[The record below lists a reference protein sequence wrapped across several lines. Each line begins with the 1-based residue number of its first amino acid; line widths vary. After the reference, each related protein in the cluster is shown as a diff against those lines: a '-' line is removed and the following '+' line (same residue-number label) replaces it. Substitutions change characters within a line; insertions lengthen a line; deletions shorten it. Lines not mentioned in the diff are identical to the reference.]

1 MARYTL
7 PDGRVLDID
16 LEQLSSEDKV
26 NLQNWLAETYPD
38 NFDRYIEKDIQGYTA
53 ELFKGIP
60 RGGLQT
66 LASSAEGIVNL
77 FDAGNDSEIGN
88 SLRAFQQSLNEN
100 KYIGIGEG
108 YEDAFATKLGA
119 GLGSFASFLIPGG
132 LAGKIAGRA
141 GKGLD
146 IAARKSLV
154 QRAQTRGCLLY
165 TSPSPR
171 DS

>member
-119 GLGSFASFLIPGG
+119 GLG
-132 LAGKIAGRA
+132 
-141 GKGLD
+141 
-146 IAARKSLV
+146 
-154 QRAQTRGCLLY
+154 
-165 TSPSPR
+165 
-171 DS
+171 